1 MLERERER
9 VCVCVFAFANPSV
22 LINNRP
28 VAQPVAIE
36 PLPAP
41 QQPTPEQWIEM
52 VRVVRRRELTPDQTL
67 LPLYSLFSVVKQLL
81 INVFC

>member
-1 MLERERER
+1 M
-9 VCVCVFAFANPSV
+9 
-22 LINNRP
+22 
-28 VAQPVAIE
+28 AIE